1 MKHKKAASVRKRN
14 YRPTEAE
21 MAILQ
26 ILWERGP
33 STVREVH
40 ESLSPRE
47 EKAYTTTLKLMQ
59 IMQEK
64 GLVKRDTSNRS
75 HVYQAVIT
83 RDQVSKSLLD
93 NMIEAVFKGSPKQL
107 ILEALGRYRPSREEL
122 ESIRQYIDQMMQQKR
137 SS

>member
-1 MKHKKAASVRKRN
+1 
-14 YRPTEAE
+14 

-59 IMQEK
+59 IMQKK
-64 GLVKRDTSNRS
+64 GLVKRETSNRS